1 MKIIRDRYGRK
12 SNSQVFGNHEPL
24 PDRWETSGSVTY
36 LGYGG
41 DDDSRPMAIHRIEET
56 ATGGTRKIA
65 FGLWSQRE
73 SLTYRSV
80 NSYFSEEV

>member
-56 ATGGTRKIA
+56 ANGGTRKIA
-65 FGLWSQRE
+65 WGLWDQRE